1 MLFYEVTVR
10 YQRQTGEEAPAKVKE
25 VYLAEGVTPSDVEK
39 RVLDEI
45 KPLIFGEC
53 ELPSIKKIQL
63 YDILTADE
71 GDIWYK
77 GKVEVIT
84 VDDNGSEKRKAVT
97 ILVQAKNITDALK
110 RLKTNLEGLDFEIID
125 VQKSPILELYRAVKE

>member
-63 YDILTADE
+63 YYILNAEE

-77 GKVEVIT
+77 GKVEMIT
-84 VDDNGSEKRKAVT
+84 IDDNGSEKRKAVT

-110 RLKTNLEGLDFEIID
+110 RLKTNLEGLDCEIID